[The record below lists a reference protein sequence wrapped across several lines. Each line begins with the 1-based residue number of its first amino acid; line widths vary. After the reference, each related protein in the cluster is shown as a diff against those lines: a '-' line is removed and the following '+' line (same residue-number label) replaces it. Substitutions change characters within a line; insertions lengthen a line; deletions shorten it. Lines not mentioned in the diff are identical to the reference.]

1 MQLKKVFKSK
11 AILFLISVLLLG
23 GMTLQ
28 VHAGTITASGVS
40 VVTVETNYKYYATG
54 YTTSPTRHYTS
65 VHLINNALGAICAE
79 SGRKWGTG
87 KVENSTPI
95 ISTVFPCT
103 NYSGRVYYGF
113 EN

>member
-1 MQLKKVFKSK
+1 MQVKKILKSK
-11 AILFLISVLLLG
+11 TTLLLTLGVLLG

-28 VHAGTITASGVS
+28 VHAGTIIASGVS

-54 YTTSPTRHYTS
+54 YITSSTRHYTS

-87 KVENSTPI
+87 KVENSTPT
-95 ISTVFPCT
+95 ISTAFPCT
-103 NYSGRVYYGF
+103 NYSGKVYYGF